1 MYIFKIYVK
10 LLFIKS
16 ESREENYQNLIENLK
31 HIPISFSGLCR

>member
-16 ESREENYQNLIENLK
+16 ESGGGELPK
-31 HIPISFSGLCR
+31 SDFKP